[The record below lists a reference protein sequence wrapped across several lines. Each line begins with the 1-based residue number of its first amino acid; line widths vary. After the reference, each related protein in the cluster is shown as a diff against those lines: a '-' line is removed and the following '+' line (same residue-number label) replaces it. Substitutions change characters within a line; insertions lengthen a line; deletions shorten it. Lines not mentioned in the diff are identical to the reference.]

1 MGCIRAVC
9 ASAAQNG
16 WHVLNDY
23 PKDNICVKGNKKG
36 VVIREFGLLQLCGQP
51 MKAVQEN
58 LPWCSPEVIRASR
71 IMQQSLETHLVC
83 TTESDIYSYGSF
95 SFSALLQE
103 RKLMSFTQISY
114 VFIRYASHC
123 LIYIPLK
130 TLILLLD
137 IFLITAHQK

>member
-1 MGCIRAVC
+1 M
-9 ASAAQNG
+9 
-16 WHVLNDY
+16 
-23 PKDNICVKGNKKG
+23 KGNKKG

-51 MKAVQEN
+51 VKAVHEN

-83 TTESDIYSYGSF
+83 TTESDMYSYGSF

-114 VFIRYASHC
+114 VFIWCASHC
-123 LIYIPLK
+123 LIYSPSK

-137 IFLITAHQK
+137 LFLSRHIRSK